1 MNVYFLFF
9 FFSSRRR
16 HTRSDRDWS
25 SDVCSSDLGVRILR
39 WSDVSA
45 AQQEVLRRSFTEQ
58 VFPLI
63 TPQAL
68 TRAPGHPFPLIPNL
82 RLSLAAVVRDPH
94 GGPPHF
100 AYLKVPDS
108 LPRFVPVAGGAGFVP
123 LEEIIR
129 ENLSLVD
136 PGLRVEAAHAFRV
149 TRGAGLELDEHHGAS
164 LLQVIEE
171 EAKRR
176 PYGTVVRVEGDQ
188 AMPESVRDLLLRELL
203 FEDPTPAAPRGPRD
217 PH

>member
-1 MNVYFLFF
+1 L
-9 FFSSRRR
+9 
-16 HTRSDRDWS
+16 
-25 SDVCSSDLGVRILR
+25 LR
-39 WSDVSA
+39 WSELA
-45 AQQEVLRRSFTEQ
+45 EPQQETLRRYFTEQ

-129 ENLSLVD
+129 ENLSLLS
-136 PGLRVEAAHAFRV
+136 PGRPPGRGGPVRGGP
-149 TRGAGLELDEHHGAS
+149 TPRPRGAAGDRAPPPGGARLS
-164 LLQVIEE
+164 
-171 EAKRR
+171 
-176 PYGTVVRVEGDQ
+176 
-188 AMPESVRDLLLRELL
+188 
-203 FEDPTPAAPRGPRD
+203 AAPRPDADRTRTVRLRRAR
-217 PH
+217 